1 MRLQLTCAV
10 SMLLGLALL
19 AQVPA
24 SAQEGDW
31 TVTIDALG
39 YTDTNATQ
47 VVTPQAGVSRALD
60 ADGGAVSARFTVDAI
75 SSASVDVVSHATQ
88 GFGEVRYQAD
98 LAASKRFGEHLP
110 ALTYRFSLEPDYQ
123 SHGGGISLQSRLG
136 GTPDSVLAVGYGF
149 SHDLV
154 SRSGSSTDAFS
165 ARLLSHRADISYT
178 QTLSTRSLLRA
189 AYTMTAQNGYMEKP
203 YRYVPLF
210 LTGTAAT
217 AGFDNFD
224 ALRLAIRPP
233 ENVPDTRVRHALAL
247 RFLHFIPSAD
257 VTLKL
262 DYQFYFDDWSL
273 TAHTLEPRV
282 AWQVSDH
289 IELGLW
295 LRAYRQSGA
304 SFWRRGYEVPN
315 ATTVPEF
322 RTADRDL
329 SPYTAGT
336 AGIRT
341 AWQNERWGVY
351 VEGSVVQT
359 FFDDFLYLD
368 SLTAIIVQ
376 TGLRFTP

>member
-1 MRLQLTCAV
+1 MRLQLRA
-10 SMLLGLALL
+10 ALL
-19 AQVPA
+19 FGFALAVPSA
-24 SAQEGDW
+24 LAIAQEGDW

-60 ADGGAVSARFTVDAI
+60 ADGGAISARFTVDAI

-98 LAASKRFGEHLP
+98 LAASKRFGDYLP
-110 ALTYRFSLEPDYQ
+110 ALTYRFSLEPDYE
-123 SHGGGISLQSRLG
+123 SHGAGLSLQSRL
-136 GTPDSVLAVGYGF
+136 GTPDSVLAVGYNF
-149 SHDLV
+149 SHDIV
-154 SRSGSSTDAFS
+154 SRSGSSNDAFS
-165 ARLLSHRADISYT
+165 ARLLSHRADLSYT
-178 QTLSTRSLLRA
+178 QTLSMRSLIRG

-203 YRYVPLF
+203 YRHVPLF
-210 LTGTAAT
+210 RTGTGSG

-224 ALRLAIRPP
+224 ALRLPTRPL
-233 ENVPDTRVRHALAL
+233 ENVPDTRLRHALAV

-257 VTLKL
+257 VTLKI

-273 TAHTLEPRV
+273 TAHTVEPRV
-282 AWQVSDH
+282 AWQVSEH
-289 IELGLW
+289 VELGLW

-304 SFWRRGYEVPN
+304 SFWRRTYEVPN
-315 ATTVPEF
+315 VATVPQF
-322 RTADRDL
+322 RSADRDL

-336 AGIRT
+336 VGLRT

-368 SLTAIIVQ
+368 SLTAVIVQ